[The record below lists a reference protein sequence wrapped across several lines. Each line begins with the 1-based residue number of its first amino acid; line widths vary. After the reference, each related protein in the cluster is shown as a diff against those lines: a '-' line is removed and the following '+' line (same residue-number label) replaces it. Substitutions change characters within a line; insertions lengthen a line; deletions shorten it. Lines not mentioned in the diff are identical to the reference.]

1 MPWVEETLRHDS
13 FLDDLFDKVFRRF
26 KDKSGNYWWQD
37 FNDKTPKVDLYK
49 ITFEKGLFVRY
60 TNGYKVPENPQE
72 GNICVTR
79 HIIMRRWDNELLA
92 FAQSTG
98 AVKIATEDLPTDKV
112 ELMKWFVEFYKSFVD
127 YTTVYAYTMDTY
139 EGYTHFVTGDGKVAP
154 VTIMTDDSGFGVF
167 RASLD
172 IEYYSED
179 EYYPD
184 TKQSPIIVMKLKGDT
199 GESVSSIG
207 KLNYR
212 TNTNWWADSLI
223 QLRGV
228 FDETS
233 CFFTLKVDSA
243 PTWEDNNV
251 TLVPFFFGNLVV
263 KGATEPNKTPIAML
277 GGTQVG
283 KLFDFDNVEIKTETL
298 QPITRNYVNHPSN
311 GIDSVMVKKTKYGA
325 RYQEHFL
332 RWNVPPNL
340 MPPTREELRKVKD
353 AMGTEKEEE
362 FARKYPRAWNY
373 LRFGY
378 YNYNFHPSRYSD
390 KIHASRATVMH
401 PEDGVIGY
409 IPNIVLLPLI
419 NIMEGDILKFP
430 HWCADCAEAPYNHTT
445 PETSSKMEWSPS
457 PADAGG
463 STGGT
468 GSQPTPVRFSH
479 HCDGSVDPNT
489 IDDEYWTPSAT
500 TQDFMTNRA
509 EGIGRPISTK
519 FWIGR
524 NDWLDYLYE
533 STSKYQL
540 MNSKITVGDFHKFLW
555 KSLQDVKSGAVTV
568 NETWSEFKAWCDDNL
583 PCLTDLQKASLF
595 MTTKLEK
602 PVNFFPGS
610 EGFLSGDIFDKMI
623 PLIKKVPNVLY
634 DWVDFNNVYVED
646 SGDQGVVGAW
656 VMDNIVAAT
665 YGDGTSENIV
675 STLRS
680 FVNFEPQ
687 VLQYPISAAK
697 AHRPYD
703 YVKPS
708 VGFGSPV
715 VGGEYT
721 AYYRPEFTDS
731 NYIPYVAAE
740 VAIHEMGHALSNYG
754 YDVLGQK
761 LHDMDEWLNISG
773 WVRKP
778 DGTFDELIKSN
789 PGTTLDNGK
798 LAPVSDYGCF
808 SPAEDFAEAFMVYVI
823 NRQFLYDKFRAKHD
837 FIANKLTA
845 LGINPNL

>member
-49 ITFEKGLFVRY
+49 ITFEKGLFVRD

-98 AVKIATEDLPTDKV
+98 AVKIATEDLPKDKT

-139 EGYTHFVTGDGKVAP
+139 EGYTHFITGDGKVDH
-154 VTIMTDDSGFGVF
+154 VTVMTDDSGFGVF

-184 TKQSPIIVMKLKGDT
+184 IKQSPIIVMKLKGDT
-199 GESVSSIG
+199 GESVASIG

-243 PTWEDNNV
+243 PAWEDNNV

-263 KGATEPNKTPIAML
+263 KGVTEPNKTPIAML

-283 KLFDFDNVEIKTETL
+283 KFFDFDNIEIKTETL

-340 MPPTREELRKVKD
+340 MPPTREELRLVKD

-378 YNYNFHPSRYSD
+378 YNYNFHPSRYND

-419 NIMEGDILKFP
+419 NIMDGDILKFS
-430 HWCADCAEAPYNHTT
+430 HWCADCAEAPYNSST
-445 PETSSKMEWSPS
+445 PEASSKMEWSPS
-457 PADAGG
+457 PTDAGG
-463 STGGT
+463 STEGT

-479 HCDGSVDPNT
+479 YNNNSVDPNT
-489 IDDEYWTPSAT
+489 IDDEYYVTIVEGNSPFTKRPSTHFRLA
-500 TQDFMTNRA
+500 A
-509 EGIGRPISTK
+509 IGM
-519 FWIGR
+519 
-524 NDWLDYLYE
+524 
-533 STSKYQL
+533 L
-540 MNSKITVGDFHKFLW
+540 MNSYCFVRKDTPNQPPISKPADSPVIGDKPTPPCALTINPTTVNKSTGETATFTLNHANQSGVLKVETKFDTTALEDLGNGSFKVLKDGTFPVDFIVIYNDGQECKVTGTIVGEFSCEFDVTASVTTTEVGQTITFTYNHGKNASLLKGVSMELPPEVTKVGDNKVT
-555 KSLQDVKSGAVTV
+555 SNIAGA
-568 NETWSEFKAWCDDNL
+568 FQIRFIAD
-583 PCLTDLQKASLF
+583 
-595 MTTKLEK
+595 
-602 PVNFFPGS
+602 
-610 EGFLSGDIFDKMI
+610 
-623 PLIKKVPNVLY
+623 
-634 DWVDFNNVYVED
+634 
-646 SGDQGVVGAW
+646 
-656 VMDNIVAAT
+656 
-665 YGDGTSENIV
+665 YGDGNLCEKTLIV
-675 STLRS
+675 EFTQQTPPPSSGGDNVILCGQT
-680 FVNFEPQ
+680 VNSLSGFGEFIHP
-687 VLQYPISAAK
+687 VTEEGIYYIE
-697 AHRPYD
+697 YD
-703 YVKPS
+703 FLGAEDRMYVYVGGQLIHDTGERKYKEGSPFGFHYKPS
-708 VGFGSPV
+708 DGELKVKMNNAGS
-715 VGGEYT
+715 GTKWTYT
-721 AYYRPEFTDS
+721 LYCPS
-731 NYIPYVAAE
+731 SVPQE
-740 VAIHEMGHALSNYG
+740 VRDKATI
-754 YDVLGQK
+754 
-761 LHDMDEWLNISG
+761 
-773 WVRKP
+773 
-778 DGTFDELIKSN
+778 
-789 PGTTLDNGK
+789 
-798 LAPVSDYGCF
+798 
-808 SPAEDFAEAFMVYVI
+808 I
-823 NRQFLYDKFRAKHD
+823 N
-837 FIANKLTA
+837 
-845 LGINPNL
+845 